1 MIGLDVGTSACKG
14 VLLDGTG
21 RRLAL
26 GRHSYPLSVPSPG
39 RVELDPETVWS
50 AAATVIR
57 LLGRHAA
64 RERWRIAA
72 LACSVSVD
80 EAVLVDRRDR
90 PLGDVIMALDTRSAN
105 TARQWAATAGEERV
119 YRVTGL
125 PVHPAHPLVRLL
137 WLREREPERFRR
149 VAGILAWE
157 EFVATRSG
165 LPPTSDP
172 SVAARTMAW
181 DVAEGRWSTELLD
194 LAGLPAGL
202 FPAVQPSGSVV
213 GEIPAAVARTLSLPE
228 GVVLVA
234 GGMDQ
239 AVATLGAG
247 VTRPGQ
253 AMVGTGSWEALTVIT
268 PAAPPDTTSLR
279 TSGIA
284 LGPFVTGR
292 NLTAMATQAGG
303 GALVWWLRD
312 ILHPT
317 LTVGRFLRLAP
328 DHPSGLLVLPHIEGS
343 YSPWMDPASRGA
355 VAGLSLE
362 TTPGVLLRGA
372 LEGITFELRLNVERL
387 ESAGVAIDE
396 IRCTGGGAR
405 SAAWVQLKADVLGRP
420 MVLIDVAENGAHGA
434 AWLAGQAVGLYPS
447 VEIAAERFAR
457 PVRTVQP
464 RPAMAAR
471 YEAAFARYRE
481 LYPALR
487 RARDQA
493 VGSSQSD
500 AALPASS
507 RMRRS

>member
-1 MIGLDVGTSACKG
+1 VIGLDVGTSACKG
-14 VLLDGTG
+14 VLLDGAG
-21 RRLAL
+21 RQLA
-26 GRHSYPLSVPSPG
+26 GGHRSYALSVPSPG
-39 RVELDPETVWS
+39 RVELDPEAVWS

-57 LLGRHAA
+57 RLGRHAA
-64 RERWRIAA
+64 RDRWRIAA

-80 EAVLVDRRDR
+80 EAVLVDGRDR
-90 PLGDVIMALDTRSAN
+90 PLSDVIMALDTRSAG
-105 TARQWAATAGEERV
+105 TARRWAATAGEEII
-119 YRVTGL
+119 YRITGL

-137 WLREREPERFRR
+137 WLREHEPERFRR
-149 VAGILAWE
+149 VARILAWE
-157 EFVATRSG
+157 EFVAVRSG

-181 DVAEGRWSTELLD
+181 DVAAGRWSTELLD
-194 LAGLPAGL
+194 LAGLPATL
-202 FPAVQPSGSVV
+202 FPAVRPSGSVI
-213 GEIPAAVARTLSLPE
+213 GEIPAAVARTLSLPD

-253 AMVGTGSWEALTVIT
+253 AMVGTGSWEALTVILS
-268 PAAPPDTTSLR
+268 AAPPDTTSLR
-279 TSGIA
+279 SSGIG

-292 NLTAMATQAGG
+292 DLTAMATQAGG
-303 GALVWWLRD
+303 GALVGWLRD
-312 ILHPT
+312 VLDPR

-328 DHPSGLLVLPHIEGS
+328 DRPSGLLVLPHLEGS
-343 YSPWMDPASRGA
+343 YSPWMDPSSRAA

-362 TTPGVLLRGA
+362 TTPGMLLRGA

-387 ESAGVAIDE
+387 ERAGVAIDE

-405 SAAWVQLKADVLGRP
+405 SAAWVQLKADILGRP
-420 MVLIDVAENGAHGA
+420 MVLVDVTENGAHGA
-434 AWLAGQAVGLYPS
+434 AWLAGHAVGLYPT

-457 PVRTVQP
+457 PVRTVEP
-464 RPAMAAR
+464 HPAMATH

-487 RARDQA
+487 RAREHAIAPDQ
-493 VGSSQSD
+493 SE